1 MFLICFHCYLGAWDQ
16 KTIDEYAKHFKCKAG
31 EIEKTMGRQSET
43 ELKKEIEAVGC
54 GKKEM
59 YCGPAENQGMTDA
72 YIPEFKGGCH
82 DCTKFPADCKEAIEF
97 LTTGCYGDCAVGMT
111 PEVVA
116 ALLKPHKCTKAEE
129 EEAQATIA
137 AEQKAKFLS
146 AGHSLLVNGFSLAAL
161 AAAAVYSAVC

>member
-1 MFLICFHCYLGAWDQ
+1 MILICFHCCLGAWDQ
-16 KTIDEYAKHFKCKAG
+16 ETIDEYAKHFKCKAG
-31 EIEKTMGRQSET
+31 EIEKTMGRQSEA

-82 DCTKFPADCKEAIEF
+82 DCTESPADCKEAIKEV
-97 LTTGCYGDCAVGMT
+97 TTGCFADCSVGMT
-111 PEVVA
+111 PEAVA
-116 ALLKPHKCTKAEE
+116 AMMKQFQCSEAETQ
-129 EEAQATIA
+129 EAQAAVA